1 MAIMRQIQTMSL
13 NTFQAGLNDELAEEI
28 VRLGALVAEGIEA
41 AAATVDTGE
50 KGSKKGRVCKC
61 QVMFSVWFVED
72 DFLARHGVRRSSFI
86 DCNMDRFDK

>member
-1 MAIMRQIQTMSL
+1 MRQIQTVSF

-28 VRLGALVAEGIEA
+28 VRLGAMVAEGITSA
-41 AAATVDTGE
+41 ADTAAGD
-50 KGSKKGRVCKC
+50 KGSKKVRVCKC
-61 QVMFSVWFVED
+61 QVMFFVWFVED